1 MRLASRRD
9 QVGGFPRVAGA
20 VIVSAAVLVLS
31 ACDAPKPPAVAPPP
45 EVGVIA
51 VQPKSTP
58 LSLDIVGEIR
68 ALREIEL
75 RPRVGGLVE
84 KQLFTPGQMVRAGQ
98 PLFIIDTR
106 ALDLSVAD
114 AQARLV
120 EAQAQLTRAEQDV
133 ARYEPL
139 LVDDAIPRQTYD
151 AAVAAAKQAGSVVQ
165 SRQEAIARA
174 RLDRSFA
181 EVRAPIDGQIGLQ
194 QIEVGGLATAGQS
207 VLAVVSSL
215 DPVAVYFSVSENEY
229 LAFTRKLKA
238 AAERR
243 RTPDRPVQLL
253 LADGS
258 LYPQAGHFDFAD
270 RAVNTKTGT
279 LSLRAVFPNPDALI
293 RPGMT
298 GRVRVTYDVV
308 DQAIVIPQKAVTE
321 LLGKHFVLVV
331 GADGKV
337 EQRPIVVGE
346 RIGADWLVES
356 GLRPGDTIV
365 VEGVQKARA
374 GAVVK
379 PMPLGASSPAA
390 VPAPAAAATSAK
402 K

>member
-1 MRLASRRD
+1 MQPAIRRQ
-9 QVGGFPRVAGA
+9 QVGGIPRVALA
-20 VIVSAAVLVLS
+20 VACGGIALMLGG
-31 ACDAPKPPAVAPPP
+31 CDAQKKTPATPPPP
-45 EVGVIA
+45 EVGVSS
-51 VQPKSTP
+51 VQPKSAP

-84 KQLFTPGQMVRAGQ
+84 RQLFTPGQMVRAGQ

-106 ALDLSVAD
+106 GLDLAVAD

-120 EAQAQLTRAEQDV
+120 EAQAQLTRAQQDV

-151 AAVAAAKQAGSVVQ
+151 AAVAAAKQAGSLVQ
-165 SRQEAIARA
+165 SRQDAIARA
-174 RLDRSFA
+174 QLDRSFA
-181 EVRAPIDGQIGLQ
+181 EVRSPIDGQIGLQ

-229 LAFTRKLKA
+229 LAFARKLQA
-238 AAERR
+238 ASEKRH
-243 RTPDRPVQLL
+243 TPERPVQLL

-258 LYPQAGHFDFAD
+258 LHPQPGRFDFAD
-270 RAVNTKTGT
+270 RAINNKTGT
-279 LSLRAVFPNPDALI
+279 LSLRAVFPNPDGLI

-321 LLGKHFVLVV
+321 LLGKHFVSVV
-331 GADGKV
+331 GSDGKV
-337 EQRPIVVGE
+337 EQRPVTVGD
-346 RIGADWLVES
+346 RLGADWLIQA
-356 GLRPGDTIV
+356 GLRAGDTIV

-374 GAVVK
+374 GSVVK
-379 PMPLGASSPAA
+379 PMPVVVPATAPAA
-390 VPAPAAAATSAK
+390 VPAAAAATK
-402 K
+402 R